1 MKKADLHHFP
11 RLFRNI
17 ANWPE
22 YTFYKGERSKRPLQF
37 RTRPNAI
44 SFEVSQSLYWV
55 FKELFV
61 EDFYNIKELTSSLP
75 AHPIILDIG
84 ANAGFFDILVLSKLK
99 DARIWAY
106 EPLPSNCNLIEATIQ
121 RNQLLREGLQLFNL
135 AVTGLPVESIKLYTE
150 NTGSNSE
157 IASVFSNFDSRNT
170 NAVTVRA
177 QSLTSIIKEN
187 DFKKIDL
194 LKLDC
199 EGSEYDILYNTPG
212 EVLRVVKKLVVEVHE
227 IDADVNNVG
236 ALTRYLQKTGYN
248 TRSRQ
253 ITGTT
258 FYLEAIKGFN

>member
-1 MKKADLHHFP
+1 MKKADLHQFP
-11 RLFRNI
+11 KLFRNI
-17 ANWPE
+17 ANWQE
-22 YTFYKGERSKRPLQF
+22 YTFYKGERSKRSLQF

-61 EDFYNIKELTSSLP
+61 EDFYNIQELTGSLP
-75 AHPIILDIG
+75 ADPVILDIG
-84 ANAGFFDILVLSKLK
+84 ANAGFFDILILSKLK
-99 DARIWAY
+99 NARIWAY
-106 EPLPSNCNLIEATIQ
+106 EPLPSNCKLIEATMQ
-121 RNQLLREGLQLFNL
+121 RNQALREGLQLFNL

-150 NTGSNSE
+150 NTGDNSE

-170 NAVTVRA
+170 NALTVPA
-177 QSLTSIIKEN
+177 QSLTSIIEQN
-187 DFKKIDL
+187 GFKKIDL

-199 EGSEYDILYNTPG
+199 EGSEYDILYHTPK
-212 EVLRVVKKLVVEVHE
+212 EVLHVVKKLVIEVHE
-227 IDADVNNVG
+227 IDTEMNNVG
-236 ALTRYLQKTGYN
+236 ALTNYLQTTGYN